1 MAGFVNNHPK
11 GFKMS
16 YACTIKFSHTNP
28 YSHDAQSITIL
39 HLGGNQKNHGKKTK
53 HSNTTKQAHVHVK
66 TKWKQQRNKK
76 RQRNRQTTEKKQ
88 ANNRKETIRKQT
100 RHTMTSKMNKS
111 RQSALYIC
119 VLFLFCVFSVFLVVL
134 LFLCGDSV
142 APHL

>member
-1 MAGFVNNHPK
+1 MLAL
-11 GFKMS
+11 S
-16 YACTIKFSHTNP
+16 SSHTLTHIVMMHNP
-28 YSHDAQSITIL
+28 SQSCIWVGIRKIMVKKNKTL
-39 HLGGNQKNHGKKTK
+39 KHNKTNTCSCKNKMEATKKQK
-53 HSNTTKQAHVHVK
+53 TT
-66 TKWKQQRNKK
+66 
-76 RQRNRQTTEKKQ
+76 KKQ

-142 APHL
+142 APHLYFPVEKAGKKHKRIQQK